1 MFPKIICGYTLDFGY
16 DGECINL
23 IANCRQLVVNNIYQ
37 YADNFLILKLCITF
51 FVFLLSSGKFLA
63 CVLENNSIFELFY
76 CY

>member
-1 MFPKIICGYTLDFGY
+1 MFPKIVCGYTLEFGY

-23 IANCRQLVVNNIYQ
+23 IASCRQFVVNNIYR
-37 YADNFLILKLCITF
+37 YVDNFLILKFCITF

-63 CVLENNSIFELFY
+63 GVLENNSIFDLFY